1 MLSQPVPLNQAAM
14 QRCAQ
19 ALREVRLA
27 KGLSTAAVATQ
38 LLAARSQ
45 IDGLEQ
51 GQSDRF
57 YSDRYW
63 LNLFKRYA
71 EFLEFSSEDI
81 EAMVAQ
87 MLPEPKPEPSPPSEP
102 AAQPESAAPA
112 SQSETASVAP
122 LVPLGAQ
129 TAGPQLV
136 QVSAPSESANEP
148 DHSSGVPPEA
158 AVSTSKKVS
167 EEAKAAGLGKALP
180 RLAGVIV
187 VAAVVLIVWKLLEQ
201 PARKEP
207 PKSMAV
213 AAIATSPLPAAT
225 TEPVAVVAAAP
236 TTAAPTSAAPAATA
250 PAAKA
255 EQPKPEPKAE
265 PKPEPKPRPP
275 VAPAPANPEA
285 AALVLE
291 FSQRTWIWVRRADE
305 SVAEIGVPAGGSM
318 RFEQM
323 PIYLVVGQPSSV
335 KASSRGRPLV
345 LKRTDENRDIGRF
358 TRSTLEMGEARPAE
372 N

>member
-45 IDGLEQ
+45 IDGLER

-87 MLPEPKPEPSPPSEP
+87 MLPEPKPEPSSPQES

-112 SQSETASVAP
+112 SQSETAPVAP
-122 LVPLGAQ
+122 LVPMGAQ

-136 QVSAPSESANEP
+136 QVSAPSEPANEP
-148 DHSSGVPPEA
+148 DHSSSVPPEV
-158 AVSTSKKVS
+158 AVSTSKKVP

-236 TTAAPTSAAPAATA
+236 TTAAP
-250 PAAKA
+250 AAKA
-255 EQPKPEPKAE
+255 EQPKPEPQAE